1 MVVEVEVASEEDEG
15 VTGAAVAE
23 AGDVVMEAA
32 VEVAVLVTG
41 SAGEWLS

>member
-1 MVVEVEVASEEDEG
+1 MEVASEEDEG

-32 VEVAVLVTG
+32 VEVAVPVTG